1 MSGGAQRGPATLVA
15 VLPLLLAILGIA
27 IPFAGNGFVL
37 WQLALLWSL
46 VVFAVGVAIRRLRPS
61 PQMRVFIGIAAL
73 VVLFLLAWEGG
84 WWLLPAVL
92 AQIVLDARAADTAAP
107 HALEGS

>member
-1 MSGGAQRGPATLVA
+1 
-15 VLPLLLAILGIA
+15 
-27 IPFAGNGFVL
+27 
-37 WQLALLWSL
+37 
-46 VVFAVGVAIRRLRPS
+46 
-61 PQMRVFIGIAAL
+61 MRVFIGIAAL
-73 VVLFLLAWEGG
+73 VMLFLLAWEGG